1 MFYSKLPKD
10 ISTRTVL
17 LLDPMLATGGS
28 AIRAIQELV
37 LVGVPQPSIIFV
49 NLIASPEGLENVCRA
64 FPDVR
69 IVTGAID
76 VGLDEQK
83 YIVPGLGDF
92 GCRYFGTLDE

>member
-10 ISTRTVL
+10 IASRTVL

-28 AIRAIQELV
+28 AKRAIQEL
-37 LVGVPQPSIIFV
+37 LNAGVPQSSILFV
-49 NLIASPEGLENVCRA
+49 NLIAAPEGIESVLEA
-64 FPDVR
+64 FPGLQ

-76 VGLDEQK
+76 GGLDEKK

-92 GCRYFGTLDE
+92 GCRYFGTLDD